1 LKTSSPKTA
10 RNSAS
15 RFLFHRGTLALAIF
29 LVAFGVRVLTW
40 QDTRLEVEK
49 VQTTVA
55 VNYKSAAQVIRHE
68 GLRGFFSST
77 SALAEPSHLG
87 HPPGYSIFIAAIRA
101 WSRDSDSVVQFAQ
114 IFFDA
119 LCAVLIFLIMTEL
132 ATTVT
137 AAITGLLAALSPQL
151 AWNSVLLLPD
161 SLSVFPV
168 LLAVFVLT
176 LMRRRPHL
184 IGFLAVGALVGV
196 SCWLRA
202 NAMFLTVFL
211 ALAAAVVS
219 KSGLTPKRIGGD
231 KRTWIGRRWR
241 YVLAVIAGTLM
252 IVLPLT
258 IRNALVFQRF
268 IPVSLGAG
276 QTLLEGI
283 ADYDDIGR
291 FDIPKTDLGIMNQEA
306 AMFQRPDY
314 ARGLLEP
321 DGIQR
326 ERWRLQRGFAVIRS
340 HPLWFAGVMIQ
351 RAGSMLKLERARLV
365 STHPALSH
373 SLNLTGVSPTE
384 QNHPLNLLSAAG
396 SSRSRVLL
404 EAPESETLTVMGDD
418 SSDGPQ
424 AAFNTRRCPPATDCV
439 LEIPI
444 RIESGRMRVSIGDT
458 NKLVY
463 ASAIIEPLEGRDPQE
478 QPTQLLRLP
487 FVSGDPGTVV
497 ELNNEASPS
506 PPLVH
511 IGTIKIYELGPAR
524 FLWLRYPRL
533 LIHGM
538 QRVFLTAIIL
548 PLAIAGLVILIIRRK
563 RDALIILSVIPL
575 YYFCVQSIFH
585 TEYRYVLAINYFLFA
600 FAAVGVCR
608 IAKVIVSTMAVM
620 RKPKPRLGH

>member
-1 LKTSSPKTA
+1 V
-10 RNSAS
+10 
-15 RFLFHRGTLALAIF
+15 AIF

-55 VNYKSAAQVIRHE
+55 VNYKSAAQAIRSE

-77 SALAEPSHLG
+77 SVLAETNHLG
-87 HPPGYSIFIAAIRA
+87 HPPGYSIFIAIIRA
-101 WSRDSDSVVQFAQ
+101 WFRDSDSAVQLAQ

-119 LCAVLIFLIMTEL
+119 LCAVLIFLIVAGLLTPM
-132 ATTVT
+132 A
-137 AAITGLLAALSPQL
+137 AAIAGLLAALSPQL

-161 SLSVFPV
+161 SLSVFPI
-168 LLAVFVLT
+168 LLAVYVLT

-184 IGFLAVGALVGV
+184 IGFLAVGALVGI

-202 NAMFLTVFL
+202 NAMVLTVFL

-231 KRTWIGRRWR
+231 KRTRIGRRWS
-241 YVLAVIAGTLM
+241 YALAVIIGTLL

-258 IRNALVFQRF
+258 IRNAIVFHRF
-268 IPVSLGAG
+268 IPISLGGG

-283 ADYDDIGR
+283 ADYDDDGR
-291 FDIPKTDLGIMNQEA
+291 FGIPRTDLGIMKQEA
-306 AMFQRPDY
+306 ETFQRPDY
-314 ARGLLEP
+314 KQGLLEP
-321 DGIQR
+321 DGVQR
-326 ERWRLQRGFAVIRS
+326 DHWRTQRAFAVIRS

-365 STHPALSH
+365 NTHPAISH
-373 SLNLTGVSPTE
+373 SLDLTGVSPTA
-384 QNHPLNLLSAAG
+384 QNPPLELLSATS
-396 SSRSRVLL
+396 SSRSRVFL
-404 EAPESETLTVMGDD
+404 EAPNSETLTVMGDD

-424 AAFNTRRCPPATDCV
+424 AAFSTRRCSPATDCI

-444 RIESGRMRVSIGDT
+444 RIETGRMRVSIGDS

-463 ASAIIEPLEGRDPQE
+463 ISAIIEPLEGPGPQE

-487 FVSGDPGTVV
+487 FVSGDLRTVV
-497 ELNNEASPS
+497 ELSNEASPS
-506 PPLVH
+506 PPVVH
-511 IGTIKIYELGPAR
+511 IGAIRLYELGPAR
-524 FLWLRYPRL
+524 FLWLHYPRL
-533 LIHGM
+533 LIHAL

-548 PLAIAGLVILIIRRK
+548 PVAIAGLIILIIQRK
-563 RDALIILSVIPL
+563 RSALVILSVVPL
-575 YYFCVQSIFH
+575 YIFSFQSIFH

-600 FAAVGVCR
+600 FAAVAVAWIG
-608 IAKVIVSTMAVM
+608 KVVVNRFRRASTGAMW
-620 RKPKPRLGH
+620 